1 LYISGQQSR
10 KLLEKD
16 RRSKICFFASAI
28 AATVEAPP
36 PAAPGRVSWATGT
49 AREPARAK
57 AEAGPRL
64 RFLHHFTTQS
74 GCRPLPQEERPMI
87 PARAKPSAL
96 RWPALSWL
104 APAALLVLGHSNAL
118 AGEDLIVKYDQSQLL
133 RLPRPAAEIIIGNP
147 AIADIAIQSGNLLV
161 VTGKS
166 FGITNIIA
174 LDAERNVIQD
184 QRVLVRRDD
193 AKVVNLQRGTER
205 QTFNCTP
212 QCNPSIVIGDDQ
224 KYFDMIS
231 KAAQAKIG
239 FSERAA
245 DSGAPAAS
253 Q

>member
-1 LYISGQQSR
+1 MSFALPSPFHQTNCLILIRR
-10 KLLEKD
+10 K
-16 RRSKICFFASAI
+16 
-28 AATVEAPP
+28 
-36 PAAPGRVSWATGT
+36 GT
-49 AREPARAK
+49 AA
-57 AEAGPRL
+57 
-64 RFLHHFTTQS
+64 
-74 GCRPLPQEERPMI
+74 MI
-87 PARAKPSAL
+87 AARAKPRARRLAELFAL
-96 RWPALSWL
+96 TAAQALAL
-104 APAALLVLGHSNAL
+104 VVPAARA
-118 AGEDLIVKYDQSQLL
+118 ADDLIVKYDQSQLL
-133 RLPRPAAEIIIGNP
+133 RLPRPASEIIIGNP